1 VKRADELGIDAV
13 AARQL
18 DEELIPALEAAGLRS
33 EAKEALKADD
43 PHAAAQQAIA
53 DARGAYAKALSDA
66 NAKTGGRYAFSPEQ
80 IEGMNLRDLKQTARD
95 ATDAAKKGTP
105 APSRIRGQDPNATD
119 TVETNVPD
127 PQQTASTPTPMPEIP
142 AAGKPRMTPQERF
155 MATFPFSQ
163 DSSAPPAGGFQDTVA
178 GPAGDF
184 QATSTPGGGITQ
196 PFMADAGSPRP
207 RTPPMVEI
215 DAQIR
220 GVKQPKQREAKPP
233 RAQALE
239 AIQLD
244 PGAVQLNAGSPGSPA
259 DLGGGPIVVG
269 SDFAPGRPAG
279 VVDATQTRQPA
290 SPSVQ
295 RPQPRDLE
303 KPAADG
309 PKGPSLSETDPLL
322 RAGAGAASAAKYVA
336 RNMWPTA
343 IGAGAVLGG
352 TAYGLGLFG
361 GGRQQQPPQQQRGS
375 APAGPPVIVMPREAI
390 QQFERSMQRPAPV
403 QQQPPAPPQPARPG
417 SQQSTDIIRQLSG
430 RMA

>member
-1 VKRADELGIDAV
+1 
-13 AARQL
+13 
-18 DEELIPALEAAGLRS
+18 
-33 EAKEALKADD
+33 
-43 PHAAAQQAIA
+43 
-53 DARGAYAKALSDA
+53 
-66 NAKTGGRYAFSPEQ
+66 
-80 IEGMNLRDLKQTARD
+80 
-95 ATDAAKKGTP
+95 
-105 APSRIRGQDPNATD
+105 
-119 TVETNVPD
+119 
-127 PQQTASTPTPMPEIP
+127 
-142 AAGKPRMTPQERF
+142 
-155 MATFPFSQ
+155 
-163 DSSAPPAGGFQDTVA
+163 
-178 GPAGDF
+178 
-184 QATSTPGGGITQ
+184 
-196 PFMADAGSPRP
+196 
-207 RTPPMVEI
+207 MVEI

-279 VVDATQTRQPA
+279 VIDASPQVIGRDRKGRPVFGEAAPA

-295 RPQPRDLE
+295 RPTPKDLQP
-303 KPAADG
+303 PAEDG

-336 RNMWPTA
+336 QNMWPTA

-352 TAYGLGLFG
+352 TAYGLGLLG